1 MNTME
6 GNMLQRRSAQSGMA
20 LMMVMGVL
28 AAIMLLLAHIM
39 LVSQLVSREA
49 FQVTQKESM
58 RYRAESAADT
68 AFWLHLTDR
77 RLFSN
82 RQLGQSTE
90 GTTREDEDFPPWM
103 LDGTPHEMD
112 EGETVVYLA
121 SAENGIQVTNLKQ
134 LKDGLDASDDADYIA
149 DIDDFI
155 SCYDDYV
162 DKDDLVKVNGM
173 EKDEYAAEGFYT
185 LPRNNAM
192 QFKQELFWLPNWE
205 NVVSGA
211 IMVVPPTGISYTVSS
226 NGRPSFFTAT
236 DDDFCR
242 YLNIELDSIE
252 LREIREAI
260 DRWNTDFIP
269 IEDSL
274 DIDLLT
280 QVKNRFSFEEAGLAC
295 VVAQATEANRE
306 IEAGYRVIREAK
318 VNSRTF
324 FSDTHKECFSIWER
338 YWE

>member
-1 MNTME
+1 MKRVGGSHSGM
-6 GNMLQRRSAQSGMA
+6 RRESGMA
-20 LMMVMGVL
+20 LMMVMGVM

-39 LVSQLVSREA
+39 LVSQLISRESY
-49 FQVTQKESM
+49 QVTMKESM
-58 RYRAESAADT
+58 RYRAESAAET

-82 RQLGQSTE
+82 RTLGQSTE
-90 GTTREDEDFPPWM
+90 NTTREDEDFAPWM

-112 EGETVVYLA
+112 EGNTVVYLA
-121 SAENGIQVTNLKQ
+121 SAENGTQVTNLKQ
-134 LKDGLDASDDADYIA
+134 LKDGLDASDDADYLA

-155 SCYDDYV
+155 SCYEDYI
-162 DKDDLVKVNGM
+162 DSDDLVKLNGM
-173 EKDEYAAEGFYT
+173 ETEEYSAAGFYT
-185 LPRNNAM
+185 LPRNGAM
-192 QFKQELFWLPNWE
+192 QFKQELFWIPNWE
-205 NVVSGA
+205 NIVTGA
-211 IMVVPPTGISYTVSS
+211 VMIVPPSGISYTASS

-236 DDDFCR
+236 DEEFCK
-242 YLNIELDSIE
+242 YLNIEQDSME

-260 DRWNTDFIP
+260 DEWNTNKTP

-280 QVKNRFSFEEAGLAC
+280 QVKNRFSFEEAGLAI
-295 VVAQATEANRE
+295 VAAQATEPNRE

-318 VNSRTF
+318 INSKTF